1 MITAIG
7 SSKTLETLLN
17 PIFPK
22 HRMFRIST
30 KRAQVTVFL
39 IIAIVIIVLAIMLWF
54 SKSSPIQTTLPDT
67 DTSGVRAFV
76 SACVSES
83 AREGTDLF
91 GLTGGL
97 PIPALF
103 QPSALVYDRRVA
115 YYRIADQLLDLDKSK
130 YEGFLDEW
138 VSVGIGACIQDL
150 PFDVITKPD
159 LPLVKSSIQDNGII
173 FTAQVP
179 VSIKSGQSVVAVSPG
194 YSALLPIKVLPFI
207 QEAKDWAKE
216 EKEHDGAFDLF
227 RLADL
232 KKKGW
237 IPSVATFDNQT
248 LVILIEDPSQ
258 KIGDHSFAFQFATS
272 NGVSQS

>member
-1 MITAIG
+1 MPSI
-7 SSKTLETLLN
+7 SS
-17 PIFPK
+17 
-22 HRMFRIST
+22 R
-30 KRAQVTVFL
+30 RAQVTVFL
-39 IIAIVIIVLAIMLWF
+39 IIAIVIIVIAVMLWF
-54 SKSSPIQTTLPDT
+54 SNPNPATVISPEA
-67 DTSGVRAFV
+67 DTSAVRAFV

-97 PIPALF
+97 PVPALF
-103 QPSALVYDRRVA
+103 QPSAVVYDRRVA
-115 YYRIADQLLDLDKSK
+115 FYRIKDQLLDVSK
-130 YEGFLDEW
+130 EQYEGFLDEW

-150 PFDVITKPD
+150 PFEVISKPE
-159 LPLVKSSIQDNGII
+159 LPLVKSSIQENGII

-179 VSIKSGQSVVAVSPG
+179 VSVRFSQSIVAVSPG
-194 YSALLPIKVLPFI
+194 YSALIPIKVLPFI

-216 EKEHDGAFDLF
+216 EKQHDGAFNLF
-227 RLADL
+227 RLADM

-272 NGVSQS
+272 NGVGQ